1 MKKILSVIIAVVMIV
16 LLTGCSQSGRDDGSG
31 YVAPESANTQQA
43 TTRTTE
49 PPTETPTE
57 IQPII
62 ESSFTI
68 EEALTPFTAGRAW
81 VKCYDSDKQYYYAL
95 IDTKGYIAWS
105 IKQS

>member
-31 YVAPESANTQQA
+31 YVAPERANTQQA